1 MAITLNLADIANG
14 YPRNNATFL
23 WVKGKGVQYYE
34 SNTTTHTSGGYS
46 AATFALSYATMG
58 GHTDGYKSDGTGD
71 LGMDLLTF
79 DHDIAQPSIA
89 YNLTAAT
96 GKLTEDLIIQAS
108 GSTKGWEINLGTA
121 DHGASVPAGRKVTV
135 YGSAQ
140 KDTISGSTDAFLNGG
155 GGDDIILA
163 GKNKTVL
170 GGGGNDTLIA
180 SGADDYSKDS
190 KLTGVAGN
198 NLFAVQDSAKVEI
211 TDFNYGRDLIALS
224 TSSLNASLGT
234 GSFAGY
240 DPNYVKVFGYG
251 NTTIDSAKDYIQ
263 YTVLDNAGQKHN
275 VVSVKEA
282 SAFVDLSS
290 ATDSFDIYGGTLEG
304 NAGNNTLHGGLKND
318 TIIAAKGDFVYGG
331 GGNDTIYLDP
341 NSSGDDRTA
350 ERVAL
355 TEAGGKDIVNNF
367 GAGWED
373 GDDIV
378 WFYDKAADIS
388 DVSVSGND
396 LILKQGKGQ
405 LTLKGVI
412 STDKFKVQD
421 ENGLYKVGYAGELN
435 SLTDADAAADI
446 YLGTAKKNDTI
457 SFSGADQDIVA
468 DLGNT
473 GKYAGSARYTSIE
486 AVYGGNGNN
495 TLVGSANADNTIA
508 AGLGNAS
515 IYGGGKSN
523 DYLIATEGGVND
535 SKTTAFFFGAG
546 DGKDTIRG
554 FHATE
559 ESAPE
564 NVRDTI
570 NFYSGDVT
578 SVAKNNTALVIN
590 MKDKSSL
597 TLNNAFIGLYDKL
610 IGVNVLGQQSFAKI
624 AGANEI
630 VHYNSSA
637 KYYVSVGTKGT
648 VENSADGSKI
658 YLDGRTGDSYKG
670 FTNIKATAGDGL
682 ELAGDAAKNVVE
694 YAGAGSASLYGGA
707 GDDTLKGSTE
717 ASAVNTFYFGK
728 KDGNDLIAQ
737 SAANDKVMLYD
748 ITLDDIK
755 SAKVDNNVLK
765 VALKGSSGSLT
776 VNNFST
782 GSSVNEFVLA
792 DGTTWNYAGGTWTQK
807 TTTTEE

>member
-14 YPRNNATFL
+14 YPADNATFL

-34 SNTTTHTSGGYS
+34 SPDPAHHTNGGYA
-46 AATFALSYATMG
+46 AATLAVSYTTMG
-58 GHTDGYKSDGTGD
+58 GSPDGYTSGR
-71 LGMDLLTF
+71 LAFDLLTF
-79 DHDIAQPSIA
+79 SGQGQPSIA
-89 YNLTAAT
+89 WNLTTADS
-96 GKLTEDLIIQAS
+96 KLKDDLIIQAS

-121 DHGASVPAGRKVTV
+121 EHGASLPATRKATV

-140 KDTISGSTDAFLNGG
+140 KDTISGSTDTFLNGG

-163 GKNKTVL
+163 GENNTVL
-170 GGGGNDTLIA
+170 GGSGNDTLIA
-180 SGADDYSKDS
+180 SGDNDYSKDS

-224 TSSLNASLGT
+224 TSSLNASLAT

-240 DPNYVKVFGYG
+240 DPQYVKVFGYG

-263 YTVLDNAGQKHN
+263 YTVLDKLGQKHN
-275 VVSVKEA
+275 IASVKEA

-290 ATDSFDIYGGTLEG
+290 ATDKFDIYGGTLEG
-304 NAGNNTLHGGLKND
+304 SAGNNTLHGGLKDD
-318 TIIAAKGDFVYGG
+318 TIRAAKGDFVYGG

-341 NSSGDDRTA
+341 NSGDDRTA

-355 TEAGGKDIVNNF
+355 TEAGGKDIVNSF

-405 LTLKGVI
+405 LTLKGVT

-421 ENGLYKVGYAGELN
+421 ENGLYKVGYAGALN

-457 SFSGADQDIVA
+457 SFSGADHDIVA

-610 IGVNVLGQQSFAKI
+610 IGVNVLGRQSFAKI

-658 YLDGRTGDSYKG
+658 YLDGRTGDSYRG

-717 ASAVNTFYFGK
+717 ANAVNTFYFGK

-782 GSSVNEFVLA
+782 GSSVNEFALA

>member
-14 YPRNNATFL
+14 YPADNATFL

-34 SNTTTHTSGGYS
+34 SPDPTHHTNGGYS
-46 AATFALSYATMG
+46 AATLAVSYTTMG
-58 GHTDGYKSDGTGD
+58 GSPDGYTSGR
-71 LGMDLLTF
+71 LAFDLLTF
-79 DHDIAQPSIA
+79 SGQGQPSIA
-89 YNLTAAT
+89 WNLTTADS
-96 GKLTEDLIIQAS
+96 KLKDDLIIQAS
-108 GSTKGWEINLGTA
+108 GSTKGWEINLGA
-121 DHGASVPAGRKVTV
+121 AEHGASLPATRKATV

-140 KDTISGSTDAFLNGG
+140 KDTISGSTDTFLNGG

-163 GKNKTVL
+163 GENNTVL
-170 GGGGNDTLIA
+170 GGSGNDTLIA
-180 SGADDYSKDS
+180 SGDNDYSKDS

-224 TSSLNASLGT
+224 TSSLNASLAT

-240 DPNYVKVFGYG
+240 DPQYVKVFGYG

-263 YTVLDNAGQKHN
+263 YTVLDKLGQKHN
-275 VVSVKEA
+275 IASVKEA

-290 ATDSFDIYGGTLEG
+290 ATDKFDIYGGTLEG
-304 NAGNNTLHGGLKND
+304 SAGNNTLHGGLKDD
-318 TIIAAKGDFVYGG
+318 TIRAAKGDFVYGG

-341 NSSGDDRTA
+341 NSGDDRTA

-355 TEAGGKDIVNNF
+355 TEAGGKDIVNSF

-405 LTLKGVI
+405 LTLKGVT

-421 ENGLYKVGYAGELN
+421 ENGLYKVGYAGALN

-457 SFSGADQDIVA
+457 SFSGADHDIVA

-559 ESAPE
+559 ESTPE

-658 YLDGRTGDSYKG
+658 YLDGRTGDSYRG

-782 GSSVNEFVLA
+782 GSSVNEFALA